1 MEPIIFASNNKHKL
15 DELRAVAGNRLSII
29 SLKEAGI
36 DTEIAEPWNT
46 FRENA
51 LEKCTV
57 INRLTGRDCFSEDSG
72 LEVDALG
79 GAPGVFSA
87 RFAGSPTNHDNNIAL
102 LLERMKD
109 KTVRT
114 ARFRA
119 VICYLQKGEPHFFEG
134 ICEGIISTERIGD
147 NGFGYDPVF
156 IPEGYTETFAQMN
169 SSLKNELGHRK
180 KAFDQLFRFLLNDK
194 E

>member
-15 DELRAVAGNRLSII
+15 EELRAVAGGKLHII

-36 DTEIAEPWNT
+36 DTDIAEPWNS

-72 LEVDALG
+72 LEVDALD
-79 GAPGVFSA
+79 GAPGVLSA
-87 RFAGSPTNHDNNIAL
+87 RFAGEPTNHDNNIAL
-102 LLERMKD
+102 LLERMKHE
-109 KTVRT
+109 TVRT

-119 VICYLQKGEPHFFEG
+119 VICYLLKGEPYFFEG
-134 ICEGIISTERIGD
+134 VCEGHISHERKGA

-156 IPEGYTETFAQMN
+156 IPEGYTETFAQMDG
-169 SSLKNELGHRK
+169 LVKNKLGHRK
-180 KAFDQLFRFLLNDK
+180 KAFDQLFRFLLSNQ
-194 E
+194 